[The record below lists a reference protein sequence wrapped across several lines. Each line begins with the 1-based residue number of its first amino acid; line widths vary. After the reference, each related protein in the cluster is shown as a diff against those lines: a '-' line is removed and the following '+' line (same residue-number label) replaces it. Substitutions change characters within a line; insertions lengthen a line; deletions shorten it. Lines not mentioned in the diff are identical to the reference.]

1 MNKKYEIDMTDGP
14 MLRKMIVFAVP
25 LMLSGCLQLLFNT
38 VDVIVVGR
46 CVGDTALAAVGATG
60 ALTNLIIGLFMG
72 LSVGTNVLCAQ
83 GFGAGRAR
91 DVKDTVHTSVLISL
105 LFGAA
110 LAVFGYIFSRTFLI
124 WMDTPE
130 DVLDQAALYLKIY
143 FLGMP
148 VIMLY
153 NFASAVLRAIGDTRR
168 PLYFLLI
175 AGVINVILNLFFVL
189 VLHIGVAGV
198 AIATVIS
205 QAVSAFLVVRCL
217 IRSDGM
223 IHLDILHL
231 YIQPKTLLRIVS
243 IGLPAGVQGVV
254 FSISN
259 VMIQSS
265 INSFGS
271 YAIAGNTAASNLEGF
286 NGTAMNAFHQTN
298 INFTSQNYGARK
310 YDRIWR
316 CLFLCLIMSAVVG
329 VTMGQG
335 MYWFGDSLLR
345 LYTTDPKTIE
355 FGRIRF
361 LYCARWQFFGGMMD
375 CAVGS
380 LRGIGMSL
388 LPMIVSITAVCGFR
402 VLWLTT
408 VFPQHKT
415 LGTVYVTYPIT
426 WTLALIAHVIC
437 FVIAFDRIRKRDTE
451 RIRMANAPNNK

>member
-1 MNKKYEIDMTDGP
+1 MAKKYEIDMTDGP

-46 CVGDTALAAVGATG
+46 CVGDTALAAVGSTG

-83 GFGAGRAR
+83 GFGAGRTK
-91 DVKDTVHTSVLISL
+91 DVQDAVHTSVLISL
-105 LFGAA
+105 IFGAV
-110 LAVFGYIFSRTFLI
+110 LAVFGFVFAKTFLG
-124 WMDTPE
+124 WMDTPD
-130 DVLDQAALYLKIY
+130 DVIDQASLYLKIY

-175 AGVINVILNLFFVL
+175 AGVINVVLNLFCVL
-189 VLHIGVAGV
+189 VLHLGVAGV

-205 QAVSAFLVVRCL
+205 QAVSAFLVTWCL
-217 IRSDGM
+217 VKAEGM
-223 IHLDILHL
+223 IHLNFMHM
-231 YIQPKTLLRIVS
+231 YIHGKTLLRIIS

-271 YAIAGNTAASNLEGF
+271 YAIAGNTAASNLESF

-316 CLFLCLIMSAVVG
+316 CLFLCLIL
-329 VTMGQG
+329 
-335 MYWFGDSLLR
+335 SL
-345 LYTTDPKTIE
+345 IH
-355 FGRIRF
+355 I
-361 LYCARWQFFGGMMD
+361 
-375 CAVGS
+375 
-380 LRGIGMSL
+380 
-388 LPMIVSITAVCGFR
+388 
-402 VLWLTT
+402 
-408 VFPQHKT
+408 
-415 LGTVYVTYPIT
+415 
-426 WTLALIAHVIC
+426 
-437 FVIAFDRIRKRDTE
+437 
-451 RIRMANAPNNK
+451 

>member
-1 MNKKYEIDMTDGP
+1 MAKKYEIDMTDGP

-46 CVGDTALAAVGATG
+46 CVGDTALAAVGSTG

-83 GFGAGRAR
+83 GFGAGRAKDVR
-91 DVKDTVHTSVLISL
+91 DAVHTSVLISL
-105 LFGAA
+105 IFGVV
-110 LAVFGYIFSRTFLI
+110 LGIFGFIFAKTFLG
-124 WMDTPE
+124 WMDTPD
-130 DVLDQAALYLKIY
+130 DVIDQASLYLKIY

-175 AGVINVILNLFFVL
+175 AGVINVVLNLFCVL
-189 VLHIGVAGV
+189 VLNLGVAGV

-205 QAVSAFLVVRCL
+205 QAVSAFLVTWCL
-217 IRSDGM
+217 VKADGM
-223 IHLDILHL
+223 IHLDLKHM
-231 YIQPKTLLRIVS
+231 YIHGKTLLRIVS

-271 YAIAGNTAASNLEGF
+271 YAIAGNTAASNLESF

-316 CLFLCLIMSAVVG
+316 CLFLCLIMTSMVG
-329 VTMGQG
+329 VAMGLG
-335 MYWFGDSLLR
+335 MYYFGGTLLK

-355 FGRIRF
+355 FGLIRF
-361 LYCARWQFFGGMMD
+361 MYCARWQFFGGMMD

-402 VLWLTT
+402 VIWLST
-408 VFPQHKT
+408 VFPQHHT

-426 WTLALIAHVIC
+426 WTLALVAHVIC
-437 FVIAFDRIRKRDTE
+437 FVIAFTRIQKRDAA
-451 RIRMANAPNNK
+451 RKKQ